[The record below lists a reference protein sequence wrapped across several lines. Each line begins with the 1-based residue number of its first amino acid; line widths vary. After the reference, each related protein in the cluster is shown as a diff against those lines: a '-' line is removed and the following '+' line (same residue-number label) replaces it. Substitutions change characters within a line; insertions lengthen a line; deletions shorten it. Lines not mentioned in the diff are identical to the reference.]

1 MKNASA
7 EQDVTTNS
15 CYTCMA
21 FSVHTS
27 VLKNALLLTDGSLNF
42 DSRRNIVRL
51 LHKWEFIPENWSEFI
66 FDNYY
71 QSSFRTITIAF
82 MNDQLIA
89 IQISRFTFKN
99 YVSYVELIG
108 FFFLLSSLFNYFFF
122 FTSIRIANHTVA
134 LVIPISSIDRSES
147 LLIDAVTNKKKRVLV
162 RFANYV
168 FIQLF
173 NLRW

>member
-15 CYTCMA
+15 WYTCMA

-71 QSSFRTITIAF
+71 QSSSPTITIAF
-82 MNDQLIA
+82 MNDQSIA
-89 IQISRFTFKN
+89 IQIRRFTFKN
-99 YVSYVELIG
+99 YVSYVELIDSL
-108 FFFLLSSLFNYFFF
+108 FLLSSLFNYFFF

>member
-7 EQDVTTNS
+7 EQDVTTS
-15 CYTCMA
+15 SWYTCMA
-21 FSVHTS
+21 FSVYTS

-51 LHKWEFIPENWSEFI
+51 LHKWEFIPGNWSEFI

-71 QSSFRTITIAF
+71 QSSSPTITIAF

-89 IQISRFTFKN
+89 IQIRRFTFKN

-108 FFFLLSSLFNYFFF
+108 TGFFSLLSPLFNYFFLF
-122 FTSIRIANHTVA
+122 CIYTNRKSY
-134 LVIPISSIDRSES
+134 RSVSYTDIEH
-147 LLIDAVTNKKKRVLV
+147 R
-162 RFANYV
+162 
-168 FIQLF
+168 
-173 NLRW
+173 